1 MDSPWHLSDPT
12 PLWGCISGETQAK
25 PFRYWTKAVS
35 AAQSLGQRQ
44 CCHKNLPST
53 DVLLEP
59 SRSTNLAKLWGLGG
73 RKAALFSLIFCF
85 VFPNLFLAT
94 TLV

>member
-1 MDSPWHLSDPT
+1 LRGIEGKEVSMDSPWHLSDPT

-44 CCHKNLPST
+44 YAAIRICPPLMSFWIPAGALIWLNCEVWGGGK
-53 DVLLEP
+53 LLY
-59 SRSTNLAKLWGLGG
+59 
-73 RKAALFSLIFCF
+73 
-85 VFPNLFLAT
+85 FP
-94 TLV
+94 